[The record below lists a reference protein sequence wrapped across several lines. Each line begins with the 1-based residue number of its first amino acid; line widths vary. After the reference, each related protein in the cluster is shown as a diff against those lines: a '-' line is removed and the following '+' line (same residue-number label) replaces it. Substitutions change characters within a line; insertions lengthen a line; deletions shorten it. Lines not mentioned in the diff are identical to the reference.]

1 MAGSS
6 DDRSHRAENAHGGDG
21 PTEKAHAD
29 TTERAR
35 FNVDIAI
42 MRKEVTASVR
52 STEPKARHGNA
63 T

>member
-35 FNVDIAI
+35 FNREIVM
-42 MRKEVTASVR
+42 MRKEVTAAVR
-52 STEPKARHGNA
+52 SIGPKAQHGNA

>member
-6 DDRSHRAENAHGGDG
+6 DDQSHFEQNAHGGDG
-21 PTEKAHAD
+21 PAEKAHAD

-35 FNVDIAI
+35 FDLDIVI
-42 MRKEVTASVR
+42 MGKEVPASVR